1 MSRELIKRNYAETFT
16 FISLL
21 KGCTYKKDIC
31 GGIRLHPEI
40 LKKTGLLERSPFLA
54 SSLINMYAKCGLLAK
69 AQQVLDDLPFGN
81 VYSFNARIAG
91 YVHHGHVHEAFN
103 CFQRMQNE
111 GLSLDA
117 ITFISILKAC
127 RKAWI
132 LNKGKQI
139 HGGIVL
145 SGLLDK
151 DIVVGIA
158 LIDMYARCGEFAK
171 VEQVLEELPHSRC
184 SFVVYTHW
192 RVCPKGESS

>member
-1 MSRELIKRNYAETFT
+1 M
-16 FISLL
+16 
-21 KGCTYKKDIC
+21 
-31 GGIRLHPEI
+31 HPEI
-40 LKKTGLLERSPFLA
+40 LKKTGLLERSPVLA
-54 SSLINMYAKCGLLAK
+54 SSLINMYGKCGALVK
-69 AQQVLDDLPFGN
+69 AQVLDDLPFGN

-111 GLSLDA
+111 GLSLDV

-127 RKAWI
+127 NKAWV
-132 LNKGKQI
+132 LTKGKKI

-171 VEQVLEELPHSRC
+171 AEQVLEELPIQD
-184 SFVVYTHW
+184 VVSWFALNW
-192 RVCPKGESS
+192 RICLKGESS